1 MLMIERQGEQYWVHF
16 LPTNDQFSAF
26 ALTSK
31 SFPDITS
38 LTHFLRNTLQVPQE
52 VIDQSLHHVLSR
64 SLLSRLNAGQLED
77 SVTTHL

>member
-52 VIDQSLHHVLSR
+52 VIDQSLHHGFIPLSPEQIER
-64 SLLSRLNAGQLED
+64 WPA
-77 SVTTHL
+77 